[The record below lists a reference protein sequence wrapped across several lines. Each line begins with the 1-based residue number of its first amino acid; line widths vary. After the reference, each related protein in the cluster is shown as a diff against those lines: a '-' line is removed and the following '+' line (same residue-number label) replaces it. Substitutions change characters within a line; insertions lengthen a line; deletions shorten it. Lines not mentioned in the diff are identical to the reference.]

1 MVNGKR
7 IVYTTVNGAVKI
19 HLPAVDGVAEI
30 IVVRANPNL
39 SNMGMNCRKGERIR
53 KEEVSIANNFLI
65 AEEVYSLNLIVTMFF
80 DTSEL
85 HVRQRQ
91 TIKPAEWEKVFDTFL
106 ANDELTVRR
115 DAGRVSADD
124 SEKVVEQHYIISNQI
139 RKEVE
144 RTRELGESDIEEIRR
159 IAEND

>member
-91 TIKPAEWEKVFDTFL
+91 TIKPAEWEKVFD
-106 ANDELTVRR
+106 ELTVRR